1 MGIFHDPMRA
11 GIAIIRALAGL
22 DPRTPG
28 APIVARI
35 AIVDNA
41 GTEIMRVEVTEAGVE
56 NAVTVLEDAAD
67 RTAQD
72 ARLAALETPATQPAH
87 ELSADEMDLFDQL
100 DKVFSHVDLDDL
112 TRTVLDATKPSDRF
126 TVTQAIDGMFGHI
139 PHWDAEDGDVL

>member
-11 GIAIIRALAGL
+11 SIAIIRALAGL

-28 APIVARI
+28 APTVTRLIMTTDRGDEVCRI
-35 AIVDNA
+35 
-41 GTEIMRVEVTEAGVE
+41 ELTEAGVE

-72 ARLAALETPATQPAH
+72 ARIAALETPATQPAH
-87 ELSADEMDLFDQL
+87 EPSVDEMDLFDQL
-100 DKVFSHVDLDDL
+100 SEVFSHINLDDL
-112 TRTVLDATKPSDRF
+112 TRAVLNNTKPSDRF

-139 PHWDAEDGDVL
+139 PHWDAEDGDV